1 MKISTRTIGRSA
13 LLLAMA
19 GLFSA
24 CTTITAEQLA
34 AVEAKADEALAAA
47 QAAQSAA
54 ADAATDARRAQD
66 TADEALECC
75 QANTERFDRLLEESM
90 QK

>member
-1 MKISTRTIGRSA
+1 MKYSVRKIGRGAA
-13 LLLAMA
+13 LIGLV
-19 GLFSA
+19 GLFTA
-24 CTTITAEQLA
+24 CSTITAEQLA
-34 AVEAKADEALAAA
+34 AVEAKADRALAAA

-75 QANTERFDRLLEESM
+75 QANTERFERLLEESM

>member
-1 MKISTRTIGRSA
+1 MKISLRTIARSA
-13 LLLAMA
+13 VLLATA

-34 AVEAKADEALAAA
+34 AVEAKADQALAAA